1 MRKNK
6 PPQERQFPRHS
17 HSIPRHSTGGRQS
30 TAPPAS
36 GGSMEGRKRT
46 DSVPARRGRP
56 VTGPLFSARPPG
68 PASEAPAH
76 HRARF
81 HHLQEAEIILSP
93 LLSYFNGSI
102 PCPPRP
108 VKPRPAKRRGKK
120 ARPWTEPE
128 PCRGWRKTSLDGH
141 SAGSGD
147 RAVRPN
153 GIVHV
158 QGIDRNGNRDLIA
171 GSKGLMA
178 VVDPLQIAARTVCP
192 NRIGLYNCQ
201 ARKNPCSSHTY
212 AQQKRF

>member
-102 PCPPRP
+102 PCPTRP
-108 VKPRPAKRRGKK
+108 VKPRPGKRRSKK
-120 ARPWTEPE
+120 QGPGRNQSLAVAGEKHHWTVTRQEAVTGPSGQTALSMSRELTAMEIAISSPE
-128 PCRGWRKTSLDGH
+128 AK
-141 SAGSGD
+141 A
-147 RAVRPN
+147 
-153 GIVHV
+153 
-158 QGIDRNGNRDLIA
+158 
-171 GSKGLMA
+171 
-178 VVDPLQIAARTVCP
+178 
-192 NRIGLYNCQ
+192 
-201 ARKNPCSSHTY
+201 
-212 AQQKRF
+212 